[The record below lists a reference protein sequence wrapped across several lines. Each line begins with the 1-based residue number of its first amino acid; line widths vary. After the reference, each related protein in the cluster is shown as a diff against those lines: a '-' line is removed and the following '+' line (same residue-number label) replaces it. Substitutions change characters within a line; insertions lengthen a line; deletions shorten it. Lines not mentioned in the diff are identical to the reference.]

1 MENYNL
7 TAELKKIASG
17 ITTSDPNTEL
27 GNINSGVG
35 NLDAAMQG
43 VATAING
50 ISIPNTGSNIDGVAT
65 AIGNI
70 SIPNTGSNIDGVATA
85 IGNISIPD
93 TTTALGNIVTA
104 LQQINIQAIATDSV
118 AVNGSRWNPAGNYVA
133 DLDLFWEGIGHV
145 NTSTLHHPQGSGH
158 GIVIAAR
165 NGAGAIQIY
174 IPIDAYTDHT
184 DPTVYMRF
192 TQYAD
197 LGNWVNPWDYL
208 YLDSYYMKYTD
219 NNNIGATDVQGAID
233 KLSGYT
239 SGDVSLN
246 GTYFSGYGSWQKVGK
261 HVSVFLEISTIANLP
276 NTNWATKL
284 ITNLP
289 PIRTHNN
296 GAKKFNLMA
305 RDLSHK
311 PITLAATN
319 SSGYDNTAIYSWDNN
334 GVTSGGS
341 YLGSFDYFTN

>member
-35 NLDAAMQG
+35 NLDTAMQG

-50 ISIPNTGSNIDGVAT
+50 LSIPNPGSNIDGVAEAINNKTIPDNTSNIT
-65 AIGNI
+65 AVANAIVSMAGGKDLDDLISILTTMNGNI
-70 SIPNTGSNIDGVATA
+70 ANLGSNHI
-85 IGNISIPD
+85 
-93 TTTALGNIVTA
+93 TTILEAPG
-104 LQQINIQAIATDSV
+104 
-118 AVNGSRWNPAGNYVA
+118 
-133 DLDLFWEGIGHV
+133 
-145 NTSTLHHPQGSGH
+145 TSTGYQVLYG
-158 GIVIAAR
+158 
-165 NGAGAIQIY
+165 NGNMTPLTNQAEKTS
-174 IPIDAYTDHT
+174 YTDT
-184 DPTVYMRF
+184 
-192 TQYAD
+192 
-197 LGNWVNPWDYL
+197 
-208 YLDSYYMKYTD
+208 
-219 NNNIGATDVQGAID
+219 NNLGATNVQGAID
-233 KLSGYT
+233 KLSEIT
-239 SGDVSLN
+239 SGDVTLN

-261 HVSVFLEISTIANLP
+261 HVTVFLEITTIANLP

-284 ITNLP
+284 ITNIP

-319 SSGYDNTAIYSWDNN
+319 SSGYDTTAIYSWDNN
-334 GVTSGGS
+334 GVASGGS
-341 YLGSFDYFTN
+341 YMGSFDYFTF